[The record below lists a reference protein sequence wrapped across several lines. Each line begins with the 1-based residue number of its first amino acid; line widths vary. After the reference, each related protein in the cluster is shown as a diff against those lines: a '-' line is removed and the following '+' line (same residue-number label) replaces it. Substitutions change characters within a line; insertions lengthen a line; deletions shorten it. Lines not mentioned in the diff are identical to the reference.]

1 MVKDLPEIARGIPS
15 RDTLRQAQ
23 GNAFSRLNPEQFQDC
38 FTARTQAMAQ
48 LLLGEVAAIDGQT
61 VRRSHDRA
69 PGKKTIH
76 LVSAWTP
83 ANTMTL
89 GQVKANEKTNEI
101 TAIPQ
106 LPQMLELQGCTIG
119 IDAMGCQKDIAR
131 GILDGG
137 ADCVPALKENQGRLY
152 EDVRDLFEG
161 AEEFGFAGARR
172 HYAAILNE
180 GRGRPERR
188 ERWVISGLD
197 CLECLSNGPEWPSLR
212 PVARLAG
219 RRETGSGVTE
229 QPGCW
234 RQSAA
239 TGASGI
245 RCTGAWMRPLA
256 KTNAGCARTMARKT
270 WRHCARYPTAC

>member
-89 GQVKANEKTNEI
+89 GQVKANEKSHEI

-106 LPQMLELQGCTIG
+106 LLQMLELQGCTIA
-119 IDAMGCQKDIAR
+119 IDAMGCQKDIAQ
-131 GILDGG
+131 GILDG
-137 ADCVPALKENQGRLY
+137 A
-152 EDVRDLFEG
+152 
-161 AEEFGFAGARR
+161 
-172 HYAAILNE
+172 
-180 GRGRPERR
+180 
-188 ERWVISGLD
+188 
-197 CLECLSNGPEWPSLR
+197 
-212 PVARLAG
+212 
-219 RRETGSGVTE
+219 
-229 QPGCW
+229 
-234 RQSAA
+234 
-239 TGASGI
+239 
-245 RCTGAWMRPLA
+245 
-256 KTNAGCARTMARKT
+256 
-270 WRHCARYPTAC
+270 PTACRLEGESRMSVRGRAGFV